1 MISSDLKIAA
11 LKRSSVCELTK
22 AGLIFSLC
30 TVHTVV
36 VIAILF
42 VPGRSI
48 QSQCTDDNFI

>member
-11 LKRSSVCELTK
+11 PKRSSVCELTE

-48 QSQCTDDNFI
+48 QRQCTDDNFI

>member
-11 LKRSSVCELTK
+11 PKRSSVCELTE

-48 QSQCTDDNFI
+48 QRQCTNDNFI